1 MSSLCT
7 RCLAQIYLDRIQESP
22 TLELANDCLRFVT
35 GYFEII
41 SASSTHIYHSA
52 LVFAPQKSI
61 VRRLYESHARP
72 FTRIVQGVPM
82 SWDQNTTAIMYPSV
96 IELAV
101 WSPCSK
107 FIAIACHD
115 TTMADVL
122 DSATLQRLQTLESP
136 QDISTKCMALV
147 FSPDSRI
154 LSCVGHWDGD
164 PFVVSWDLQTGGVA
178 SVVRWEGLTQRV
190 VQKPSVTYSADG
202 RMVGVFYWY
211 RDDANI
217 TILISDVTSGVRVDS
232 HSINGRVPLSKDIWT
247 YGESLQF
254 ATADWTAITIWEVGF
269 TSGAIPTEVET
280 LPALNQFSTEPWRKI
295 LFFPAPCRL
304 AFISGN
310 DVTVWDIRN
319 SEYLLCGPNTG
330 FYPEMSFSSDG
341 RFFASSIDGS
351 GVYLWKESPTGY
363 ILHGKL
369 ATGADPP
376 RPFLSPNGE
385 SIVAFGSRTIRLWR
399 TKSFIA
405 PPSSTLTR
413 ASQGTENFVLDF
425 SPDEILAVIA
435 RQGDNTVTIL
445 SLKSGV
451 PQLSIGA
458 SVGVCGLGVIGN
470 TVVAI
475 GDQKAITWNL
485 PAGDFVPDAR
495 VGLKDSSRMINYR
508 RCDLQFGNVLGASI
522 SSDSRHIALTIQ
534 FLTKSLHIYSISTGK
549 GLGWWHT
556 RGHAPRFSPDGC
568 DIWCADDKGEADVWR
583 VVGGQ
588 KALERLEQI
597 VDIEHPPEGYPWG
610 SSRGY
615 RVTDDW
621 WILGPDGKRLLML
634 PPPWQ
639 SDAVRRVWK
648 GWFLLLLHGGLPEP
662 VILEFSS

>member
-1 MSSLCT
+1 
-7 RCLAQIYLDRIQESP
+7 
-22 TLELANDCLRFVT
+22 
-35 GYFEII
+35 
-41 SASSTHIYHSA
+41 
-52 LVFAPQKSI
+52 
-61 VRRLYESHARP
+61 
-72 FTRIVQGVPM
+72 M

-399 TKSFIA
+399 TKSFTA
-405 PPSSTLTR
+405 PPSSMFTR
-413 ASQGTENFVLDF
+413 DPQRVENFILDF
-425 SPDEILAVIA
+425 SPNGMLAVIA
-435 RQGDNTVTIL
+435 RRGDSTATVL
-445 SLKSGV
+445 NLKSGD
-451 PQLSIGA
+451 PLLTIDA
-458 SVGVCGLGVIGN
+458 STKIYGLGVIGD
-470 TVVAI
+470 TAVVM
-475 GDQKAITWNL
+475 GDWKAITWNL
-485 PAGDFVPDAR
+485 PAGEFVPDAR
-495 VGLKDSSRMINYR
+495 VGPKESSRTIVFDSKY
-508 RCDLQFGNVLGASI
+508 LFTLGVSI
-522 SSDSRHIALTIQ
+522 SSDSHHIALTLHDDKTRNN
-534 FLTKSLHIYSISTGK
+534 FLCIYSASTGK
-549 GLGWWHT
+549 ALGLEVT
-556 RGHAPRFSPDGC
+556 RGHTPWFSPDGR
-568 DIWCADDKGEADVWR
+568 DVWCANGSGEAEVWR
-583 VVGGQ
+583 VGGGQ
-588 KALERLEQI
+588 KVLERLEQT
-597 VDIEHPPEGYPWG
+597 VDIEDPPEGYPWG
-610 SSRGY
+610 SSLGY

-621 WILGPDGKRLLML
+621 WILGPDRKRLLML
-634 PPPWQ
+634 PPAWQ
-639 SDAVRRVWK
+639 SEAVRRIWK
-648 GWFLLLLHGGLPEP
+648 GQFLALIHGELPEP
-662 VILEFSS
+662 VVMELDP